1 MILKGE
7 KIMFDI
13 ESFKDRLSEL
23 IAIKSENGTK
33 GVTKAIKYMLEVG
46 NSMGFNTKDLDG
58 IAGFVE
64 MGDENLEKTL
74 GIVVHVDT
82 VGVDDNWTSDPF
94 TLTEKDGK
102 LYARGIIDDKGP
114 AMLMLYV
121 MNELAK
127 LEAMGITPNMKIRLI
142 IGGDE
147 ESGNNLCM
155 TRYKL
160 TEKEPDFSFS
170 PDANFPVVY
179 GEKGILRV
187 KIYSSNQ
194 IEGFEMSGGDRINVV
209 PSFAKA
215 TVFGKEYTANGEAAH
230 ASTPELGDNAI
241 LKLGKMLDIEGV
253 DNPLVRLLNICDVNG
268 LNIALKDSESALTIN
283 PAIIKADKDGVSL
296 DCDIRYNI
304 FAKPDENIQRI
315 KERVSPLGF
324 DADIQMDLE
333 PLYVDK
339 NSDFIKKLSNAYNY
353 TTKDMTKPLVIGGGT
368 YAREFKN
375 CVAFGPEFPNDENV
389 CHMPDEYWSINKI
402 KQCFSIY
409 FEAIK
414 SIAYDE

>member
-1 MILKGE
+1 
-7 KIMFDI
+7 MFDI

-33 GVTKAIKYMLEVG
+33 GVTKAIKYMLEIG
-46 NSMGFNTKDLDG
+46 NSMGFTTKDLDG
-58 IAGFVE
+58 IAGYIE
-64 MGDENLEKTL
+64 MGDESLEKTL

-102 LYARGIIDDKGP
+102 LYGRGIIDDKGP
-114 AMLMLYV
+114 AVLMLYV

-127 LEAMGITPNMKIRLI
+127 LEATGITPDMKIRLI

-155 TRYKL
+155 SRYKL
-160 TEKEPDFSFS
+160 TEKEPDLSFS

-187 KIYSSNQ
+187 KIYTDKP
-194 IEGFEMSGGDRINVV
+194 IDGFQMHGGDRINVV

-215 TVFGKEYTANGEAAH
+215 TVHGKEYTAKGEAAH

-241 LKLGKMLDIEGV
+241 LKLGKMLDIEGI
-253 DNPLVRLLNICDVNG
+253 DNPLVKLLNICDVNG

-283 PAIIKADKDGVSL
+283 PAVIKADKDGIQL
-296 DCDIRYNI
+296 NCDIRYNI
-304 FAKPDENIQRI
+304 FAKPQEIIERI
-315 KERVSPLGF
+315 KESVLPFGF
-324 DADIQMDLE
+324 DATIDFDLP

-339 NSDFIKKLSNAYNY
+339 NSDFIKKLSCAYNY
-353 TTKDMTKPLVIGGGT
+353 TTGDMTKPMVIGGGT

-414 SIAYDE
+414 AIAYDE

>member
-1 MILKGE
+1 
-7 KIMFDI
+7 MFDI
-13 ESFKDRLSEL
+13 ESFKDRLGGL
-23 IAIKSENGTK
+23 ISIKSENGTK
-33 GVTKAIKYMLEVG
+33 GVTKAIKYMLDVG
-46 NSMGFNTKDLDG
+46 NSMGFNTKNLDG
-58 IAGFVE
+58 IAGYVE
-64 MGDENLEKTL
+64 MGDSNLDKTL
-74 GIVVHVDT
+74 GIIVHVDT
-82 VGVDDNWTSDPF
+82 VGVDNNWSSDPF
-94 TLTEKDGK
+94 TLTEKDGN

-127 LEAMGITPNMKIRLI
+127 LEAIGITPKMKIRLI

-147 ESGNNLCM
+147 ESGNNACM
-155 TRYKL
+155 TRYKI
-160 TEKEPDFSFS
+160 TEKEPDLSFS

-187 KIYSSNQ
+187 RIYSNKS
-194 IEGFEMSGGDRINVV
+194 IEGFKMSGGDRVNVV
-209 PSFAKA
+209 PSYAEAFVGDK
-215 TVFGKEYTANGEAAH
+215 KYSANGEAAH

-241 LKLGKMLDIEGV
+241 LKLGKLLSIEKI
-253 DNPLVRLLNICDVNG
+253 DNPLIKLLDICNVNG
-268 LNIALKDSESALTIN
+268 LNIALKDSESTLTIN
-283 PAIIKADKDGVSL
+283 PAIIKADEEGISL

-304 FAKPDENIQRI
+304 FADPDDVVKRI
-315 KERVSPLGF
+315 KDSVTPLGF
-324 DADIQMDLE
+324 NVEVINKLE

-339 NSDFIKKLSNAYNY
+339 DSDFIKKLSMAYNY
-353 TTKDMTKPLVIGGGT
+353 TTGDMTKPMVIGGGT

-414 SIAYDE
+414 SIAFDE

>member
-1 MILKGE
+1 
-7 KIMFDI
+7 MFDI
-13 ESFKDRLSEL
+13 ESFKEHLAEL
-23 IAIKSENGTK
+23 LAIKSENGTK
-33 GVTKAIKYMLEVG
+33 GVTKAIKYMLETG
-46 NSMGFNTKDLDG
+46 NSMGFVTKDLDG
-58 IAGFVE
+58 IAGYIE
-64 MGDENLEKTL
+64 MGDDNLEKTL

-94 TLTEKDGK
+94 TMSERDGN

-114 AMLMLYV
+114 ALLILYV

-127 LEAMGITPNMKIRLI
+127 LEAMGVKPNMKIRLI

-160 TEKEPDFSFS
+160 TEKEPDMSFS

-179 GEKGILRV
+179 GEKGIMRI
-187 KIYSSNQ
+187 KIFSDKG
-194 IEGFEMSGGDRINVV
+194 IDGFTMQGGDRINVV

-215 TVFGKEYTANGEAAH
+215 TVNGKEYTANGEAAH

-241 LKLGKMLDIEGV
+241 LKLGKMLQIEKV
-253 DNPLVRLLNICDVNG
+253 DNNLVKLLNICDVNG

-283 PAIIKADKDGVSL
+283 PATISADENGIVL
-296 DCDIRYNI
+296 MCDIRYNI
-304 FAKPDENIQRI
+304 FADVNDILERIQNS
-315 KERVSPLGF
+315 VAPFGF
-324 DADIQMDLE
+324 DASKEMDLP

-339 NSDFIKKLSNAYNY
+339 NSDFIKKLSNAYSY
-353 TTKDMTKPLVIGGGT
+353 VTGDMTKPMVIGGGT

-375 CVAFGPEFPNDENV
+375 CVAFGPEFPNEDNV
-389 CHMPDEYWSINKI
+389 CHMPDEYWSISRI

-414 SIAYDE
+414 SIAYEM

>member
-1 MILKGE
+1 
-7 KIMFDI
+7 MFDI
-13 ESFKDRLSEL
+13 ESFKEHLAEL
-23 IAIKSENGTK
+23 LAIKSENGTK
-33 GVTKAIKYMLEVG
+33 GVTKAIKYMLETG
-46 NSMGFNTKDLDG
+46 NSMGFVTKDLDG
-58 IAGFVE
+58 IAGYIE
-64 MGDENLEKTL
+64 MGDDDLEKTL

-94 TLTEKDGK
+94 IMAERDGN

-114 AMLMLYV
+114 ALLILYV

-127 LEAMGITPNMKIRLI
+127 LEAIGVKPDMKIRLI

-160 TEKEPDFSFS
+160 TEKEPDMSFS

-179 GEKGILRV
+179 GEKGILRI
-187 KIYSSNQ
+187 KIFSEKG
-194 IEGFEMSGGDRINVV
+194 IDGFTMQGGDRINVV

-215 TVFGKEYTANGEAAH
+215 TINGKEYTANGEAAH

-241 LKLGKMLDIEGV
+241 LKLGKMLQIEKV
-253 DNPLVRLLNICDVNG
+253 DNNLVKLLNICDVNG

-283 PAIIKADKDGVSL
+283 PATINADENGIAL
-296 DCDIRYNI
+296 MCDIRYNI
-304 FAKPDENIQRI
+304 FADVNDILQRI
-315 KERVSPLGF
+315 KNAVSPFGF
-324 DADIQMDLE
+324 DASIEMDLA

-339 NSDFIKKLSNAYNY
+339 NSDFIKKLSNAYSY
-353 TTKDMTKPLVIGGGT
+353 VTGDMTKPMVIGGGT

-375 CVAFGPEFPNDENV
+375 CVAFGPEFPNEDNV
-389 CHMPDEYWSINKI
+389 CHIPDEYWSITRI

-414 SIAYDE
+414 SIAFDNNDK